1 MEDIKKTGTTT
12 LGILCKDGV
21 VLAADRRAT
30 AGNIIMSKR
39 FRKIMQIDDNVAI
52 TVAGS
57 VSDVQM
63 LVKIIKAQIR
73 LNSLRRGGKEL
84 TIREVANLLGNLVY
98 NAIRTPAMIPSIT
111 GFLVAGKDQDGFH
124 LYTLGVGGD
133 VIEED
138 DYAVDGSGMLFA
150 LGVLESSYK
159 KNMSINDGVKLA
171 AESISAS
178 IQRDNASGNGINVLT
193 ITKDGVK
200 MIIEKELDT
209 RITL

>member
-57 VSDVQM
+57 GSDVQM

-84 TIREVANLLGNLVY
+84 TIREVANLLATLSSICIIFLNL
-98 NAIRTPAMIPSIT
+98 
-111 GFLVAGKDQDGFH
+111 L
-124 LYTLGVGGD
+124 L
-133 VIEED
+133 
-138 DYAVDGSGMLFA
+138 
-150 LGVLESSYK
+150 
-159 KNMSINDGVKLA
+159 
-171 AESISAS
+171 
-178 IQRDNASGNGINVLT
+178 
-193 ITKDGVK
+193 
-200 MIIEKELDT
+200 II
-209 RITL
+209 IF

>member
-1 MEDIKKTGTTT
+1 MEEIKKTGTTT

-111 GFLVAGKDQDGFH
+111 GFLVAATRRK
-124 LYTLGVGGD
+124 
-133 VIEED
+133 
-138 DYAVDGSGMLFA
+138 SGT
-150 LGVLESSYK
+150 S
-159 KNMSINDGVKLA
+159 
-171 AESISAS
+171 SIS
-178 IQRDNASGNGINVLT
+178 
-193 ITKDGVK
+193 
-200 MIIEKELDT
+200 
-209 RITL
+209 

>member
-111 GFLVAGKDQDGFH
+111 GFLVAATRRK
-124 LYTLGVGGD
+124 
-133 VIEED
+133 
-138 DYAVDGSGMLFA
+138 SGT
-150 LGVLESSYK
+150 S
-159 KNMSINDGVKLA
+159 
-171 AESISAS
+171 SIS
-178 IQRDNASGNGINVLT
+178 
-193 ITKDGVK
+193 
-200 MIIEKELDT
+200 
-209 RITL
+209 